1 MMTVNNKSFIMKKIK
16 FLLLPMVMIMTIGCT
31 KFFDVAPQGVAS
43 PALLKTK
50 AGVNAV
56 LIGAYSLL
64 DGVGAGTTQWH
75 GSADNWVF
83 GGVAS
88 DDAVKGTDAGD
99 QPEQSFIEQY
109 NWLADNTH
117 FRGKWQ
123 AVYDGISRSNEAII
137 FAKDPE
143 VKDMTDA
150 EKTQVIA
157 QARFLRAHYHFE
169 AKKMW
174 NNVPYIDETKYDRSN
189 PAGVLATNTSDIWPQ
204 IEADFK
210 FAADNL
216 PATQAQK
223 GRATKW
229 AALAYLGKTLV
240 FQKKWAA
247 AKTALLD
254 VYNNSGKSLVKEYH
268 DNFRTATNNNTESI
282 FEVQFSINDGT
293 GGQNGNKGATLN
305 WPYTAAS
312 PGRGCCGFYLPSH
325 NLVNAFRTGADGL
338 PLIGDAADGSKDTY
352 NNVDVP
358 NDQGLTFNQAW
369 TYDNTEPVDPR
380 LDWTVG
386 RRGVNF
392 LDWGKMP
399 GSSWIRDQGYSG
411 PFTGKKW
418 MYYVGEEG
426 STTHATDRRSVNNNY
441 RLIRFS
447 AVILWLA
454 ECEVELGNLAQAE
467 TYVNLI
473 RNRAKASK
481 PQDATI
487 NTKVEPYTAGTFAA
501 KGADFA
507 RNAVR
512 METRLEFG
520 MEGHRFFDL
529 VRWGIAEKV
538 LNAYIAKESVA
549 GKGWDGRSFNKRA
562 YMVGR
567 VFAAKNNYFPIPADE
582 ILNSQKDGKSV
593 LTQNPGY

>member
-1 MMTVNNKSFIMKKIK
+1 MKKVK
-16 FLLLPMVMIMTIGCT
+16 FLLLPVVMVMTFGCQ
-31 KFFDVAPQGVAS
+31 KFFDVNPQGVAS
-43 PALLKTK
+43 PAQLKSK
-50 AGVNAV
+50 AGVSALLV
-56 LIGAYSLL
+56 GAYSLL
-64 DGVGAGTTQWH
+64 DGVGSGTTQWH
-75 GSADNWVF
+75 AAVDNWVY

-123 AVYDGISRSNEAII
+123 HAYDAIARCNEVIN
-137 FAKDPE
+137 FATDPD
-143 VKDMTDA
+143 VKDMSDA
-150 EKTQVIA
+150 EKTQVVA
-157 QARFLRAHYHFE
+157 EARFLRGHFHFE

-174 NNVPYIDETKYDRSN
+174 SNVPYIDEKTYKSSDPS
-189 PAGVLATNTSDIWPQ
+189 GVLVPNTTDIWPK

-216 PATQAQK
+216 PATQSQK

-229 AALAYLGKTLV
+229 SAKTYLGKALL

-247 AKTALLD
+247 AKTELLD
-254 VYNNSGKSLVKEYH
+254 VYASSGKRLVVNYH
-268 DNFRTATNNNTESI
+268 DNHRTATNNNAESI

-305 WPYTAAS
+305 WPYTSTS

-325 NLVNAFRTGADGL
+325 NLVNAFRTDDSGL
-338 PLIGDAADGSKDTY
+338 PLIGAAVDGSLDTY
-352 NNVDVP
+352 NNEDIP
-358 NDQGLTFNQAW
+358 NDQGLKFSEPW
-369 TYDNTEPVDPR
+369 TPDYSKPVDPR

-399 GSSWIRDQGYSG
+399 GSSWIRDQNYSG

-418 MYYVGEEG
+418 MYYAGEET
-426 STTHATDRRSVNNNY
+426 STTHATDRRSINNNY
-441 RLIRFS
+441 RMLRFS
-447 AVILWLA
+447 HVVLWLA
-454 ECEVELGNLAQAE
+454 ECEAELGNLAQAE
-467 TYVNLI
+467 TYVNQV
-473 RNRAKASK
+473 RNRAKNS
-481 PQDATI
+481 PVQDASV
-487 NTKVEPYTAGTFAA
+487 NYKVEPYAAGTFAA

-507 RNAVR
+507 KNAVH
-512 METRLEFG
+512 MEQRLEFAL
-520 MEGHRFFDL
+520 EGHRFFDL

-538 LNAYIAKESVA
+538 LNAYIAGESKA
-549 GKGWDGRSFNKRA
+549 GKSWDGRTFTKRA
-562 YMVGR
+562 YMVGKT
-567 VFAAKNNYFPIPADE
+567 FLPKNNLFPIPADE

-593 LTQNPGY
+593 LVQNPGY

>member
-1 MMTVNNKSFIMKKIK
+1 MIHMKKVK
-16 FLLLPMVMIMTIGCT
+16 FLLLPVVMVMTFGCQ
-31 KFFDVAPQGVAS
+31 KFFDVNPQGVAS
-43 PALLKTK
+43 PAQLKSK
-50 AGVNAV
+50 AGVNALLV
-56 LIGAYSLL
+56 GAYSLL
-64 DGVGAGTTQWH
+64 DGVGSGTTQWH
-75 GSADNWVF
+75 GSVDNWVF

-109 NWLADNTH
+109 NWVADNTH

-123 AVYDGISRSNEAII
+123 HLYDAIARCNEVIL
-137 FAKDPE
+137 FATDPE
-143 VKDMTDA
+143 VKDMSDA
-150 EKTQVIA
+150 EKTQAVA
-157 QARFLRAHYHFE
+157 EARFLRGHYHFE

-174 NNVPYIDETKYDRSN
+174 ANVPYIDEKTYKSSDPS
-189 PAGVLATNTSDIWPQ
+189 GVLVTNTADIWPK
-204 IEADFK
+204 IEADFS
-210 FAADNL
+210 FASTNL

-229 AALAYLGKTLV
+229 AAKSYLGKTLL

-247 AKTALLD
+247 AKTELLD
-254 VYNNSGKSLVKEYH
+254 VYTNSGKSLTASYH
-268 DNFRTATNNNTESI
+268 DNFRTATNNNRESI

-293 GGQNGNKGATLN
+293 TGQNGNKGATLN
-305 WPYTAAS
+305 WPYTSTS

-325 NLVNAFRTGADGL
+325 NLVNAFRTDATGL
-338 PLIGDAADGSKDTY
+338 PLIGAAVDGSQDTY

-358 NDQGLTFNQAW
+358 NDQGIKFSEAW
-369 TYDNTEPVDPR
+369 TPDYSQSVDPR

-399 GSSWIRDQGYSG
+399 GSNWIRDQNYSG

-418 MYYVGEEG
+418 MYYLSEEN
-426 STTHATDRRSVNNNY
+426 STTHATDRRSVNNNF

-447 AVILWLA
+447 HVILWLA
-454 ECEVELGNLAQAE
+454 ECEAELGNLAQAE
-467 TYVNLI
+467 TYVNMI
-473 RNRAKASK
+473 RNRAKGS
-481 PQDATI
+481 PVQDAAV
-487 NTKVEPYTAGTFAA
+487 NSKVEPYPAGTFTTRGSA
-501 KGADFA
+501 FA
-507 RNAVR
+507 INAVHH
-512 METRLEFG
+512 EQRLEFA

-538 LNAYIAKESVA
+538 LNAYVAKESVN
-549 GKGWDGRSFNKRA
+549 GQGWDGRSFTKRA
-562 YMVGR
+562 YLVGK
-567 VFAAKNNYFPIPADE
+567 VFTAKNNLYPIPADE